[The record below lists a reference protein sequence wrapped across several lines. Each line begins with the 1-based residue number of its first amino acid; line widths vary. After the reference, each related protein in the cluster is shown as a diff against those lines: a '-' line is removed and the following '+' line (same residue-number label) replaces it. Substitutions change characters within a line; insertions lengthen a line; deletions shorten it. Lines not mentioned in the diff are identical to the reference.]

1 MFRPTYKYY
10 NATFRGSHSNIELL
24 KRAMHSTGYNID
36 LFRMRA
42 GRDLNRTANWFPA
55 VLLSYAYGELFPE
68 GKRGDAYKL
77 FTACLNDMSLRY
89 LAVMQFY
96 QPYSGELVVC
106 YRGTD
111 NYRTTFKDIASIFGL
126 SVGIVEA
133 K

>member
-1 MFRPTYKYY
+1 MF
-10 NATFRGSHSNIELL
+10 L
-24 KRAMHSTGYNID
+24 
-36 LFRMRA
+36 
-42 GRDLNRTANWFPA
+42 
-55 VLLSYAYGELFPE
+55 
-68 GKRGDAYKL
+68 
-77 FTACLNDMSLRY
+77 
-89 LAVMQFY
+89 QFY